1 MIWPQQQMLLQ
12 TLGPLGTPRL
22 RRLQVRSVFYFFN
35 YFFRCFP
42 ANIFWLNSRTLVK
55 SIWILFKT
63 DSPRGPRDSRPGWP
77 SGLQR
82 LGNESQK
89 PSNLQTGA
97 VAPSLTEIAFCIS
110 SLGWHWSWWHD
121 ELEASKLPY
130 ELGFCAHT
138 MILYKYWGNSKK
150 RRVKSVHES
159 DVAVVNSWDD
169 LRSFIWSSQICWSY
183 ETTLVS
189 TWGSHQ
195 DGILSHTA
203 VAQARTWKFVKV
215 KETRWT
221 LKKGWLMGNP
231 RIYMFFTFIL
241 HPFTWIIQ
249 NIHSEHQQ
257 WRWKKMPWGPW
268 VSRCVLAASVFTDGL
283 GSRIRTSAVL
293 AETRFP
299 TGWAWKVGEST
310 ATRDVLQDF
319 TPENLSILEL
329 GISM

>member
-1 MIWPQQQMLLQ
+1 MFFIFLIIFFAVFQQTVSGWTAEPLSNPFGFYLKLTHPEVQEIQDRVEWAILQ
-12 TLGPLGTPRL
+12 TWLTL
-22 RRLQVRSVFYFFN
+22 RFAKTWQWISEAKQSPN
-35 YFFRCFP
+35 WCSCT
-42 ANIFWLNSRTLVK
+42 ILN
-55 SIWILFKT
+55 WDFAFH
-63 DSPRGPRDSRPGWP
+63 RGD
-77 SGLQR
+77 
-82 LGNESQK
+82 
-89 PSNLQTGA
+89 
-97 VAPSLTEIAFCIS
+97 TEVD
-110 SLGWHWSWWHD
+110 D
-121 ELEASKLPY
+121 EL
-130 ELGFCAHT
+130 GVCAH

-169 LRSFIWSSQICWSY
+169 LRSFIWSSQICRSY

-221 LKKGWLMGNP
+221 LKKGWVMGNP
-231 RIYMFFTFIL
+231 RIYMFFTFFF

-319 TPENLSILEL
+319 RPENLRILEL